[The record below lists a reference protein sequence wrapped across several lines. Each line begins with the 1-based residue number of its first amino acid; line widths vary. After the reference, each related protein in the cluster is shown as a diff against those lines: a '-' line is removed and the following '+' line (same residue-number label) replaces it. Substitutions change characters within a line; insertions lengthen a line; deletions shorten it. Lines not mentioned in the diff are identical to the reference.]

1 MAQHVVEAAA
11 TSPKPIAVVWGSP
24 AGTEQ
29 VYRDVLVPSG
39 IPVFRTFGQCVA
51 ALRGYFDH
59 HALRARYTRAVP
71 AAGPPPIELGAGR
84 TFSEPAA
91 KAVLAAYGIAVPREV
106 VVHSADEAATAVGSL
121 PGLAVLKIVSPDIVH
136 KSDAGL
142 VRMGVRAIDAA
153 DAYAELMA
161 RTTEVRPDAAIDGV
175 LVAEQIQGG
184 VEMAVGM
191 TRDAVFGPA
200 VMAGLGGT
208 LVEVLGDVSVRVPPF
223 PDAEA
228 RAMVDELRA
237 RPLLD
242 GVRRHPAADVDALV
256 AVIMAV
262 QRMVLDHGEV
272 LAELD
277 INPLVVGPNAAV
289 AVDAFLRTR

>member
-1 MAQHVVEAAA
+1 M
-11 TSPKPIAVVWGSP
+11 
-24 AGTEQ
+24 
-29 VYRDVLVPSG
+29 PSQY
-39 IPVFRTFGQCVA
+39 FRNRIG
-51 ALRGYFDH
+51 GW
-59 HALRARYTRAVP
+59 
-71 AAGPPPIELGAGR
+71 PPPGHR
-84 TFSEPAA
+84 
-91 KAVLAAYGIAVPREV
+91 
-106 VVHSADEAATAVGSL
+106 SARFTQQL
-121 PGLAVLKIVSPDIVH
+121 
-136 KSDAGL
+136 
-142 VRMGVRAIDAA
+142 
-153 DAYAELMA
+153 A